1 MYKFE
6 TKMLFYSDGRIQW
19 FAPAQ
24 IKTICTIDIT
34 YFPFDEQKCT
44 ITFGSWS
51 YMENAFDMRLE
62 RETADLDRYTPSG
75 EWKLISL
82 KAARKTVKY
91 TCCEYKFVTVTYTVH
106 IQRRMLFYMNNI
118 IIPCV
123 ILNVLTLLAFL
134 LPHDSGERISL
145 VITVLLGLTV
155 YMLIFT
161 ENIPNSSVVLP
172 IIGKFSMA
180 CFVEI
185 SACLLVTTFTSR
197 CYFHGTDKKMPAW
210 FHYIIFN
217 IMAPAF
223 FINIPKS
230 EEELTENVD
239 EEEPTKSEIPLLTT
253 CPNGH
258 PFQNGHVIRYG
269 RPATALLQSGSV
281 SISKPNNLSDTST
294 IEAHPMSNKCE
305 EQVQKIVDIL
315 ERFEDESREKQLE
328 EAKKEQWHFAAVI
341 LDRFFFILFGVTIL
355 ICIISFYLQIPS
367 TDQNADGI

>member
-1 MYKFE
+1 MYKFDSRI
-6 TKMLFYSDGRIQW
+6 MFYYDGRIQW

-34 YFPFDEQKCT
+34 YFPFDEQKCK

-51 YMENAFDMRLE
+51 YTKNVLDMRLK
-62 RETADLDRYTPSG
+62 RDTADLDRYTASG

-82 KAARKTVKY
+82 HAARKEIKY
-91 TCCEYKFVTVTYTVH
+91 TCCKYKFVTITYTVH
-106 IQRRMLFYMNNI
+106 IQRRVLFYMNNI
-118 IIPCV
+118 IIPCI
-123 ILNVLTLLAFL
+123 ILNGLTLLAFL

-161 ENIPNSSVVLP
+161 ENIPNTSVVLP

-197 CYFHGTDKKMPAW
+197 CYFHGIDKKMPTW
-210 FHYIIFN
+210 FHFIIFN
-217 IMAPAF
+217 ILAPAF

-230 EEELTENVD
+230 EEELTND
-239 EEEPTKSEIPLLTT
+239 ELNQTEDELTQTEVPLLT

-258 PFQNGHVIRYG
+258 AIQNGHAIPNG
-269 RPATALLQSGSV
+269 RLATGLLRSP
-281 SISKPNNLSDTST
+281 SISILKPNSFSG
-294 IEAHPMSNKCE
+294 K
-305 EQVQKIVDIL
+305 
-315 ERFEDESREKQLE
+315 
-328 EAKKEQWHFAAVI
+328 
-341 LDRFFFILFGVTIL
+341 LFCL
-355 ICIISFYLQIPS
+355 CKL
-367 TDQNADGI
+367 

>member
-1 MYKFE
+1 MFYRIEGGGEMYKFN
-6 TKMLFYSDGRIQW
+6 TKLLFYSNGRIQW

-34 YFPFDEQKCT
+34 YFPFDEQKCE

-51 YMENAFDMRLE
+51 YMENALNMRLD
-62 RETADLDRYTPSG
+62 RETADLARYTPSG

-82 KAARKTVKY
+82 KAKRNTIKY
-91 TCCEYKFVTVTYTVH
+91 SCCKHKFVTLTYTVH
-106 IQRRMLFYMNNI
+106 IQRRVLFYMNNI

-197 CYFHGTDKKMPAW
+197 CYFHGIDKKMPAW
-210 FHYIIFN
+210 FHYVIFN

-230 EEELTENVD
+230 EEELTE
-239 EEEPTKSEIPLLTT
+239 EEEEEEMNKTETPSMTT
-253 CPNGH
+253 CSNGH
-258 PFQNGHVIRYG
+258 AFRNSHVIHYS
-269 RPATALLQSGSV
+269 RPATALLKSGSV
-281 SISKPNNLSDTST
+281 SISKPNNLSG
-294 IEAHPMSNKCE
+294 N
-305 EQVQKIVDIL
+305 V
-315 ERFEDESREKQLE
+315 
-328 EAKKEQWHFAAVI
+328 
-341 LDRFFFILFGVTIL
+341 
-355 ICIISFYLQIPS
+355 
-367 TDQNADGI
+367 

>member
-1 MYKFE
+1 MYKFD
-6 TKMLFYSDGRIQW
+6 TKIVFYHDGRVQW

-34 YFPFDEQKCT
+34 YFPFDEQKCK

-51 YMENAFDMRLE
+51 YMENALDMRLK
-62 RETADLDRYTPSG
+62 RDTADLDRYTASG
-75 EWKLISL
+75 EWKLVSL
-82 KAARKTVKY
+82 NVARQAIKY
-91 TCCEYKFVTVTYTVH
+91 TCCKYKFVTVTYTVH
-106 IQRRMLFYMNNI
+106 IQRRVLFYMNNI

-197 CYFHGTDKKMPAW
+197 CYFHGIDKKMPAW

-230 EEELTENVD
+230 EEELTDEIDQED
-239 EEEPTKSEIPLLTT
+239 EEQEGSKTEVSLMMT

-258 PFQNGHVIRYG
+258 PFQNGHAIPNG
-269 RPATALLQSGSV
+269 RPATGLLHSRSASYIKANNFSGNWFYACVQSLTDP
-281 SISKPNNLSDTST
+281 IDF
-294 IEAHPMSNKCE
+294 
-305 EQVQKIVDIL
+305 
-315 ERFEDESREKQLE
+315 RFLCMRRE
-328 EAKKEQWHFAAVI
+328 
-341 LDRFFFILFGVTIL
+341 
-355 ICIISFYLQIPS
+355 
-367 TDQNADGI
+367 